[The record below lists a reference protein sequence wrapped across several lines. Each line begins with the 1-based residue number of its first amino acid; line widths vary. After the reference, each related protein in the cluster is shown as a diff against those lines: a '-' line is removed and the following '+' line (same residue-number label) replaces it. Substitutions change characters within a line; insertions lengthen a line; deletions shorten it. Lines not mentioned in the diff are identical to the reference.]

1 MKYELVITVLDERI
15 AGIVKENIESKTNY
29 HCELRPA
36 INHFENGE
44 NVQLTYCDDD
54 TIYTVDQIQLDRHN
68 NMIYH
73 LKGCQGWKAA
83 INLITVG

>member
-36 INHFENGE
+36 INHFEIGDK
-44 NVQLTYCDDD
+44 VLLSYCDDD
-54 TIYTVDQIQLDRHN
+54 TIYIVDQIELDRHN
-68 NMIYH
+68 NKIYH
-73 LKGCQGWKAA
+73 LKGGQGWKAA

>member
-1 MKYELVITVLDERI
+1 MKVGDKVRL
-15 AGIVKENIESKTNY
+15 S
-29 HCELRPA
+29 
-36 INHFENGE
+36 
-44 NVQLTYCDDD
+44 YCDDD